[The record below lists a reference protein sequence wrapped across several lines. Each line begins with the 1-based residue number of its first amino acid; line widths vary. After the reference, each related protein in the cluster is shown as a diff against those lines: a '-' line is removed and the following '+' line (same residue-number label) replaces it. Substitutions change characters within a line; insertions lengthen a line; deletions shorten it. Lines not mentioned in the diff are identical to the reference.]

1 MRTFDIAQT
10 QYKVSDFLSWQQA
23 GTLSLSPSFQR
34 RSVWKR
40 GAKSY
45 LIDTIVRGLPIPIL
59 FVRDRPADLNSFE
72 PIREVVDG
80 QQRIRTLISYIAPRL
95 LKNLDENRDIF
106 TVSRS
111 HNRELAGK
119 RFEQLS
125 DEIKSRILDYQF
137 SVHVLP
143 PGTDD
148 REVLQIFARMN
159 STGTRLNAQELRN
172 AEFFGE
178 FKTSMYETAV
188 QHLPRWRAWAV
199 FTEDNISRMEEV
211 ELTSEFAIYMLQGI
225 SAKNRGLLDR
235 IYREKD
241 SCYPEKDEIE
251 KRFDVVMDSI
261 DDAFGSDLSNMSFHL
276 KTLFYGLFTT
286 IYKIQFDDNP
296 ISAPQ
301 KAKQISKQQIL
312 ALTRA
317 AENLEKGNIPPYIS
331 EATARQTTSLKS
343 RETLFKYLL
352 GEINHA

>member
-1 MRTFDIAQT
+1 MRTFDITRT

-95 LKNLDENRDIF
+95 LKDLDEDRDVF
-106 TVSRS
+106 TVLRS

-119 RFEQLS
+119 KFEQLS
-125 DEIKSRILDYQF
+125 DNIKSRILDYQF

-188 QHLPRWRAWAV
+188 KHLHKWRAWEV

-225 SAKNRGLLDR
+225 SSKKTLGK

-241 SCYPEKDEIE
+241 HCYPEKDEIE
-251 KRFDVVMDSI
+251 RRFDVVMDSI
-261 DDAFGSDLSNMSFHL
+261 DDAFGSDLPNMSFRQ
-276 KTLFYGLFTT
+276 KTFFYGLFTT

-301 KAKQISKQQIL
+301 KAKQISKRQIL
-312 ALTRA
+312 ALSRT
-317 AENLEKGNIPPYIS
+317 AENLEKGNIPPDVS
-331 EATARQTTSLKS
+331 EATTRQTTDLKS
-343 RETLFKYLL
+343 REILFKYLL